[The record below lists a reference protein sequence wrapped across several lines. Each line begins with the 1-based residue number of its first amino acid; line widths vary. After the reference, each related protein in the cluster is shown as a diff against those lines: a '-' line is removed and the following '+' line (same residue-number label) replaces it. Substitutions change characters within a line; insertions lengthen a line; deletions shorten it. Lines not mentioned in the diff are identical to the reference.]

1 MNIKNFFRHK
11 KLVNFI
17 RIILAAIL
25 VILAAILLYDI
36 KNISLDTLLSHTPKN
51 PYIAAIILLLL
62 YAAKSI
68 TVFVPLIALQLIAG
82 SMFSP
87 FFALMINF
95 IGIIIC
101 YTIPYLIGKKA
112 GNSYSG
118 ALLEKYPK
126 LERVIHKDG
135 RGIFFPSFLLRCI
148 GFLPGDLVS
157 AYLGT
162 FSKSYI
168 KYILGSFLG
177 SAVRIAAV
185 TVLGNNLDN
194 IGSPKAIVSIIIIAV
209 LTIGSCFG
217 YIFYQRKKEM

>member
-101 YTIPYLIGKKA
+101 YTIPYLIGKR
-112 GNSYSG
+112 
-118 ALLEKYPK
+118 LETATRARFLKNIQSLKGSFTRTDVEYFPRHFCYAV
-126 LERVIHKDG
+126 LVFF
-135 RGIFFPSFLLRCI
+135 RGIW
-148 GFLPGDLVS
+148 S
-157 AYLGT
+157 AH
-162 FSKSYI
+162 
-168 KYILGSFLG
+168 ILEHFQNH
-177 SAVRIAAV
+177 I
-185 TVLGNNLDN
+185 
-194 IGSPKAIVSIIIIAV
+194 
-209 LTIGSCFG
+209 
-217 YIFYQRKKEM
+217 